1 MSMVLSIVVSLVELR
16 AVLHL
21 RVYQISPRLA
31 ELTLLQLL
39 LRIVPLQSEALIVLL
54 IRSLIN
60 HLRRGR
66 HI

>member
-1 MSMVLSIVVSLVELR
+1 MSMVLSVVVSLVEFR

-39 LRIVPLQSEALIVLL
+39 LRVMPLQSEALIVLL
-54 IRSLIN
+54 I
-60 HLRRGR
+60 
-66 HI
+66 